1 MSLVQASRYRQPQD
15 TPAVVVQAGVGE
27 DPFILP
33 KQSAGQ
39 PSCHSTNLLP
49 APITPGASTSCSSF
63 ASVGTIIQRIDNK

>member
-39 PSCHSTNLLP
+39 PSCHSTP
-49 APITPGASTSCSSF
+49 AH
-63 ASVGTIIQRIDNK
+63 